1 MAGSLEFIKSANTT
15 SNVSSLSVTDC
26 FSDKYDVYKVILEVN
41 EVSSESALDTR
52 LIDSGGSV
60 ISATEYDTATLSM
73 EGTTFYQYKNVN
85 SNKWQYTGFFEGSVG
100 GFFVAYI
107 FNPNDSSS
115 YTFITM
121 QNATHWINGSTPE
134 LIGRKYIGVHKVA
147 EQITGINIFES
158 LGASTI
164 TNAKINVFGV
174 KG

>member
-1 MAGSLEFIKSANTT
+1 
-15 SNVSSLSVTDC
+15 
-26 FSDKYDVYKVILEVN
+26 
-41 EVSSESALDTR
+41 
-52 LIDSGGSV
+52 
-60 ISATEYDTATLSM
+60 
-73 EGTTFYQYKNVN
+73 
-85 SNKWQYTGFFEGSVG
+85 
-100 GFFVAYI
+100 
-107 FNPNDSSS
+107 
-115 YTFITM
+115 M